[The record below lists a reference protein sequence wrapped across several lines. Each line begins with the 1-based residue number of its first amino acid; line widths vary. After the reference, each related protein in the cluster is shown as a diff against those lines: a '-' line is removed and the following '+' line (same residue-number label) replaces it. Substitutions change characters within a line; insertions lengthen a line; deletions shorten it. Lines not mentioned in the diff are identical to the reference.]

1 MECGKMKVI
10 LASNNNGKIREFK
23 EILGKYNIEVLSLK
37 ELGFTGDIIED
48 GNTFMENALIKAK
61 AIYDIYNLPVI
72 ADDSGIC
79 VLALNGA
86 PGIYSARYGDL
97 GTDTER
103 TNFLLHNMEN
113 VSNREAYFHCSFVFY
128 ISKDNYKHF
137 EGKVYGTLDFVEKG
151 ENGFGYDSIFIPNG
165 YDKTFGQLD
174 SEIKNK
180 ISHRA
185 LALKSFMEYIEND
198 FNN

>member
-1 MECGKMKVI
+1 MERGKMKVI
-10 LASNNNGKIREFK
+10 LASNNKGKVKEFK

-37 ELGFTGDIIED
+37 DLNFIDEIVED
-48 GNTFMENALIKAK
+48 GNTFRENALIKAK
-61 AIYDIYNLPVI
+61 TIYDIYKLPVI
-72 ADDSGIC
+72 ADDSGLC
-79 VLALNGA
+79 VFALDEG

-97 GTDTER
+97 ETDIDR
-103 TNFLLHNMEN
+103 TNLVLKNMEGETD
-113 VSNREAYFHCSFVFY
+113 RRAYFHCSIIFY
-128 ISKDNYKHF
+128 LGEDNYQHF
-137 EGKVYGTLDFVEKG
+137 EGRVYGNLDHEVKG
-151 ENGFGYDSIFIPNG
+151 ENGFGYDVIFIPEG
-165 YDKTFGQLD
+165 FADTFGIID